1 MADKKLWEVMDDAFW
16 ATALT
21 TQNRNWALCHAA
33 ALRALA
39 DEVAREEPEPKDDGR
54 LVSDIEH
61 AMWEQRMATRAKLLQ
76 AADEAEGK

>member
-39 DEVAREEPEPKDDGR
+39 DKSIKAAR
-54 LVSDIEH
+54 
-61 AMWEQRMATRAKLLQ
+61 
-76 AADEAEGK
+76 AADIDQDARNWLYRWLRDAAAEAEGES